1 LIWLGDLNYRIEK
14 VALELVKESIDNQH
28 YKLLLENDQ
37 VKSGDFVAKIL
48 NNATGFELTRV
59 EIDSNGSNFGNYCF
73 FSNAFM
79 KSKLCLDEGREKAY
93 KREKIYTKKKREN
106 LHRKYFCLSLNPV
119 SCIYELSLRGF
130 WWKPRHE
137 SLF

>member
-1 LIWLGDLNYRIEK
+1 M
-14 VALELVKESIDNQH
+14 ALELVKESIDNQH

-79 KSKLCLDEGREKAY
+79 KSKLCLDEGREKA
-93 KREKIYTKKKREN
+93 
-106 LHRKYFCLSLNPV
+106 
-119 SCIYELSLRGF
+119 
-130 WWKPRHE
+130 
-137 SLF
+137 